1 MLELLPYLLNREN
14 YLKYRKYVPEPQEVV
29 LKRIFSY
36 LDEMSNELAR
46 DLQFGEFSN
55 YVLACW
61 PNVTKS
67 DKDTLELAHVLL
79 KKLSEVCQQE
89 DSAQLVLERI
99 RDRENS
105 YKLAELY
112 LQYSDGKITKEEL
125 IERSAA
131 LAEPFT
137 MTNEDEDPFVSET
150 LSELAD
156 DRRNHPGLSWRL
168 QSLNRSIGPLRTDFG
183 FIFARPEVGKC
194 FAKGTHIMMFDGSV
208 KEVQD
213 VREGDLVMGPDSST
227 RRVFGCTSGVEELF
241 KVSYPH
247 GDSYTVNKSHIL
259 SLRNK
264 QGKVVNVSV
273 ADYLEWGQSKKAK
286 HKGYKTGL
294 DFYDTGASSDI
305 PPYLLGMWLG
315 DGTAANTSFTLA
327 DEELIRECQHY
338 AEYYRLSC
346 CIFERINQGK
356 AKTVAL
362 SNKKGKKNPLREMF
376 RLYNLLNNK
385 HIPEAFLYT
394 SRESRSELLAG
405 LIDTDGYYTGTG
417 YEIVQ
422 VRKELATQ
430 ILWLVRS
437 LGLHGTMRP
446 KMVNGKTYWRVVF
459 YGDCSSIP
467 VRLPRKKFV
476 KKATAKRKNLNFS
489 IKVESVGNGDYYG
502 FCVDGDHLFLLDDFT
517 VVHNTTFLCAEGSHM
532 LHQLLE
538 SNGGPLLWINN
549 EEESKKVKSRFIQ
562 SWFGV
567 TAHELW
573 QNSEDFSRL
582 FEEQTQGKFLIT
594 RNSTTQRYEI
604 ERLIKQTQPGLIICD
619 ALDAL
624 EGFKADREDLRLGSI
639 FKWAQEVSKAQ
650 QCPFIGVTW
659 ADGTA
664 EGVKYLHMG
673 HVTNAKTEKQKPAG
687 FILGI
692 GSQHDDRF
700 QSVRHFYVSKN
711 KLDGGTD
718 SEESMRHA
726 KIDVLIKP
734 EIARFEDI

>member
-36 LDEMSNELAR
+36 LDEMSNQLAR

-67 DKDTLELAHVLL
+67 DKDTLELANALL
-79 KKLSEVCQQE
+79 RKLSEVCQQE

-125 IERSAA
+125 SERSNA

-137 MTNEDEDPFVSET
+137 MTSEDEDPFVSET

-168 QSLNRSIGPLRTDFG
+168 NSLNRSLGPLRTDFG
-183 FIFARPEVGKC
+183 FIFARPEVGK
-194 FAKGTHIMMFDGSV
+194 
-208 KEVQD
+208 
-213 VREGDLVMGPDSST
+213 
-227 RRVFGCTSGVEELF
+227 TS
-241 KVSYPH
+241 
-247 GDSYTVNKSHIL
+247 
-259 SLRNK
+259 
-264 QGKVVNVSV
+264 
-273 ADYLEWGQSKKAK
+273 
-286 HKGYKTGL
+286 
-294 DFYDTGASSDI
+294 
-305 PPYLLGMWLG
+305 WL
-315 DGTAANTSFTLA
+315 
-327 DEELIRECQHY
+327 
-338 AEYYRLSC
+338 
-346 CIFERINQGK
+346 
-356 AKTVAL
+356 
-362 SNKKGKKNPLREMF
+362 
-376 RLYNLLNNK
+376 
-385 HIPEAFLYT
+385 
-394 SRESRSELLAG
+394 
-405 LIDTDGYYTGTG
+405 
-417 YEIVQ
+417 
-422 VRKELATQ
+422 
-430 ILWLVRS
+430 
-437 LGLHGTMRP
+437 
-446 KMVNGKTYWRVVF
+446 
-459 YGDCSSIP
+459 CS
-467 VRLPRKKFV
+467 
-476 KKATAKRKNLNFS
+476 
-489 IKVESVGNGDYYG
+489 
-502 FCVDGDHLFLLDDFT
+502 
-517 VVHNTTFLCAEGSHM
+517 EGSYM
-532 LHQLLE
+532 LQQLVE
-538 SNGGPLLWINN
+538 AGGGPLLWINN

-567 TAHELW
+567 TAQELW
-573 QNSEDFSRL
+573 QNSDHFSKL
-582 FEEQTQGKFLIT
+582 FEEETQGKFLIT

-604 ERLIKQTQPGLIICD
+604 ERMIKQTQPGLIICD

-711 KLDGGTD
+711 KLDGGVD